1 MTQKIRLL
9 LYLSLATLLCG
20 CVTER
25 LWKGSIEHETYKER
39 VSSVLISQDGKTLA
53 VIGKDHH
60 YLFEAPPVITRTLTS
75 DYQKFTTA
83 AFGTFSVAVVWDGSE
98 AIMGA
103 YSLQI
108 DSGATA
114 EARNSAKGAGFA
126 EDDEGGLKV
135 QGVLHGIRY
144 SAGNVSIE
152 SSAHRL
158 TREYYIEVSAPRK
171 ADYPTVKVLLTPLA
185 VLADGVIVMGLVV
198 MRALGGVNLSNFRM
212 R

>member
-1 MTQKIRLL
+1 MTKAIRPI
-9 LYLSLATLLCG
+9 LYLCLATLLCG
-20 CVTER
+20 CVTEW
-25 LWKGSIEHETYKER
+25 LWKGSIEHATYKER

-60 YLFEAPPVITRTLTS
+60 YLFEAPPIITSTLTS

-83 AFGTFSVAVVWDGSE
+83 TFGTFSVAVVWDGSE
-98 AIMGA
+98 AIMGS

-108 DSGATA
+108 DPSATA
-114 EARNSAKGAGFA
+114 EVRKSAKGVGFA
-126 EDDEGGLKV
+126 EDAEGGLKV

-144 SAGNVSIE
+144 GAGNVSIE
-152 SSAHRL
+152 SRAHRL
-158 TREYYIEVSAPRK
+158 TREYYVEVSAPSK
-171 ADYPTVKVLLTPLA
+171 ADPTAKVLLTPLA

-198 MRALGGVNLSNFRM
+198 MQALGGVNLSGLRL